1 MYEGPVPWKVG
12 AWKEMRDSGIR
23 VRHGRGWG
31 GAVPSVPHSLVGRAP
46 EQATISDLLDRAV
59 DGGGALVIRGTPG
72 VGKSALLEWAATTAG
87 DKFRVLRAAGSV
99 TEFGLPYAALHQ
111 VIRPVLGQRNR
122 LTPNYR
128 LALEIAFGR
137 TSGASPDLYT
147 VAMAVLELLAEVSA
161 DRPVLLLADDAQWMD
176 LASQQVLAF
185 LARRVAA
192 DRIVLLATHR
202 DTESG
207 LLPDAAIGS
216 VEIGPLDD
224 DAAAAL
230 LDGVAGGLDPGVRSQ
245 LLAAACGNP
254 LALLE
259 LPRAVGAYWG
269 VHADRLPL
277 TARLEGSFL
286 ARIGEFDA
294 ASTTVLE
301 VAALSDA
308 DDLAEI
314 VAAAELLSPRDARP
328 SLDPA
333 VSAGLLVVDGGSVRF
348 RHPLIRS
355 AVLQR
360 LGPDRRRAC
369 HAALA
374 RVMVDRAE
382 RSVWHRA
389 GAALWPDAALAAEL
403 ERHADQAIGR
413 GAPANAVPALERAAQ
428 LSVERGDKAA
438 RTYRGAALAYTV
450 GQFETGERLRR
461 HHADLVESGHDG
473 LRHEWLNELADGDR
487 GGEQRIH
494 TLLEFAE
501 RATAIGDGTLAT
513 DLLRSAALR
522 CWNLSPGRPVGRQ
535 VIATADR
542 LAVTDPATRAQLLAY
557 GSPFDSDGTIRSL
570 IAGIPAAGR
579 DATTTYRLA
588 HAAACAGA
596 SDVSEGLLTEAAD
609 RIRSEGRLHTLGRT
623 LSLLAWSAMRRGSW
637 SHAVVA
643 AEESAR
649 LCAETR
655 QPFWEAASLVAH
667 AMVAAFRGDFGHAEE
682 LVAGAD
688 RLNPRRFATIE
699 AVALLARAAVA
710 SGQGRYELAFSCLT
724 RLHDP
729 AGSAYHPAHALWSL
743 GSMAEAA
750 AACGQVGAARS
761 LIEKLPADVRATT
774 SPTGRMNLGFARAVL
789 APDDESE
796 TAFAAALSA
805 DMTMWPYERYRLFL
819 AYGTSL
825 RRRRRV
831 RESRD
836 LLRQARDGF
845 DGLGAHP
852 LADRARTELRAAG
865 ERSDSPATDVWE
877 TLSPQEVQI
886 ASMVAQ
892 GMTNRDI
899 AKSLFISHRTV
910 GSHLYRM
917 FPKLGIASR
926 SDLQRLA
933 AEHDRGN
940 AVI

>member
-1 MYEGPVPWKVG
+1 VVAGT
-12 AWKEMRDSGIR
+12 
-23 VRHGRGWG
+23 
-31 GAVPSVPHSLVGRAP
+31 LVGRAT
-46 EQATISDLLDRAV
+46 EQAIVSGLLDQAL
-59 DGGGALVIRGTPG
+59 DGGAALVIRGTPG
-72 VGKSALLEWAATTAG
+72 VGKSALLEWAASTAG
-87 DKFRVLRAAGSV
+87 DKFRVLRAVGSV

-111 VIRPVLGQRNR
+111 VMRPVLGHRNR
-122 LTPNYR
+122 LTPKYR

-147 VAMAVLELLAEVSA
+147 VAMAVLELLAEVA
-161 DRPVLLLADDAQWMD
+161 AERPVLVLADDAQWMD
-176 LASQQVLAF
+176 LASQQALAF

-192 DRIVLLATHR
+192 DRIVVLATHR

-207 LLPDAAIGS
+207 LLLDPAIPS
-216 VEIGPLDD
+216 VELAPLDAD
-224 DAAAAL
+224 SAAVL
-230 LDGVAGGLDPGVRSQ
+230 LDGAAGRLEPAVRS
-245 LLAAACGNP
+245 LLLDAACGNP

-269 VHADRLPL
+269 PHGDRLPL
-277 TARLEGSFL
+277 TARLESSFL

-301 VAALSDA
+301 VAALSDG
-308 DDLAEI
+308 DDVAEI
-314 VAAAELLSPRDARP
+314 VAAAGLLSSREAAP
-328 SLDPA
+328 SLDPS
-333 VSAGLLVVDGGSVRF
+333 VSAGLIVVDGGVVRF

-369 HAALA
+369 HAAFA
-374 RVMVDRAE
+374 RVMVDRPE

-389 GAALWPDAALAAEL
+389 SATLWPDAALAAEL
-403 ERHADQAIGR
+403 ERHAEQTIRR
-413 GAPANAVPALERAAQ
+413 GAAGNAVPALERAAQ
-428 LSVERGDKAA
+428 LSVERAEKET
-438 RTYRGAALAYTV
+438 RTYAAAALAYTV

-461 HHADLVESGHDG
+461 HHRDLVESGHDG

-494 TLLEFAE
+494 ELLGCAE
-501 RATAIGDGTLAT
+501 QAMGLGDDALAT

-535 VIATADR
+535 VIAAADR
-542 LAVTDPATRAQLLAY
+542 LGVVDPATRAQLLAY

-579 DATTTYRLA
+579 DAATTYRLA

-609 RIRSEGRLHTLGRT
+609 RIRSEGHLHTLGRT

-667 AMVAAFRGDFGHAEE
+667 AMVLAFRGDFGQAED
-682 LVAGAD
+682 LVVAAE

-699 AVALLARAAVA
+699 AVATLARAAIA
-710 SGQGRYELAFSCLT
+710 SGQGRYELAFACLA

-743 GSMAEAA
+743 AGLAETAV
-750 AACGQVGAARS
+750 ACGRADAARD
-761 LIEKLPADVRATT
+761 LIQALPDDVRATT

-789 APDDESE
+789 ADDDA
-796 TAFAAALSA
+796 AFQAALAA

-819 AYGTSL
+819 AFGTSL

-836 LLRQARDGF
+836 FLRQARDGF
-845 DGLGAHP
+845 DGLGARP
-852 LADRARTELRAAG
+852 LADRARAELRAAG

-877 TLSPQEVQI
+877 TLSPQEIQI

-899 AKSLFISHRTV
+899 AKSLFLSHRTV

-917 FPKLGIASR
+917 FPKLGISSR
-926 SDLQRLA
+926 SELQRLA
-933 AEHDRGN
+933 ADHDQ
-940 AVI
+940 